1 MALEATD
8 LLVVQKQS
16 GAQEIRKASIQ
27 ALSDYLQSSDTVV
40 YKGLANFTV
49 AGEEPGTRN
58 IGDLYIN
65 NAVAD
70 GTWDWSANSG
80 GVTDVSPGDRCLWNG
95 TNWDIIQSGVGDA
108 GVETV
113 TGTLPIEIGG
123 DTANPNVEIRSATT
137 TLSGAVTRLATDA
150 DVHPDTG
157 SGSTEAVVTADLLK
171 QTNID
176 LAAATS
182 GGVTSVRGVDPIS
195 VETDDNN
202 GNAGTVNSPVIV
214 IEDAAS
220 DQKGAV
226 QLFDKD
232 IVIADPVDSADYAT
246 WINTLDAAKAMT
258 LQATAQKFVWQ
269 DFSGLAEA

>member
-1 MALEATD
+1 M
-8 LLVVQKQS
+8 
-16 GAQEIRKASIQ
+16 
-27 ALSDYLQSSDTVV
+27 
-40 YKGLANFTV
+40 
-49 AGEEPGTRN
+49 
-58 IGDLYIN
+58 
-65 NAVAD
+65 
-70 GTWDWSANSG
+70 
-80 GVTDVSPGDRCLWNG
+80 
-95 TNWDIIQSGVGDA
+95 
-108 GVETV
+108 
-113 TGTLPIEIGG
+113 
-123 DTANPNVEIRSATT
+123 
-137 TLSGAVTRLATDA
+137 
-150 DVHPDTG
+150 
-157 SGSTEAVVTADLLK
+157 
-171 QTNID
+171 
-176 LAAATS
+176 
-182 GGVTSVRGVDPIS
+182 RGVDPIS